1 MGDAAPQAA
10 GGTHTED
17 VQQALEYLRLLW
29 GDEFL
34 IGHDEHGYWAT
45 RHGDVGGRIL
55 RADDPDELG
64 ELMNDY
70 PGAAR

>member
-1 MGDAAPQAA
+1 MGEAAPQAA

-34 IGHDEHGYWAT
+34 IGHDEQSYWAAPPCD
-45 RHGDVGGRIL
+45 RGDHPRGDPGKLGG
-55 RADDPDELG
+55 
-64 ELMNDY
+64 LMNDY
-70 PGAAR
+70 AGTAR

>member
-1 MGDAAPQAA
+1 MGEAAPQAA
-10 GGTHTED
+10 D
-17 VQQALEYLRLLW
+17 VEQALVYLRLLW

-55 RADDPDELG
+55 RSDDPDDLG
-64 ELMNDY
+64 EQMNDY
-70 PGAAR
+70 SGAGQ